1 MLQEAFEFVK
11 RVLVSVIV
19 WFDATLEATETTDLW
34 IAAVIFAVCMSV
46 IVLPLRGGKAVGND
60 SFAGFLSNKIY
71 SGRETVRRER
81 DKTDREAR
89 WRFWRRGQ

>member
-1 MLQEAFEFVK
+1 MLQDVFEFVK

-46 IVLPLRGGKAVGND
+46 IVLPLRGGKAVGNN
-60 SFAGFLSNKIY
+60 SFAGFLTNKIY
-71 SGRETVRRER
+71 SGKKQTRN
-81 DKTDREAR
+81 DKD
-89 WRFWRRGQ
+89 

>member
-1 MLQEAFEFVK
+1 MLQDAFEFVK

-46 IVLPLRGGKAVGND
+46 IVLPLRGGKAVGNN
-60 SFAGFLSNKIY
+60 SFAGFLTNKIH
-71 SGRETVRRER
+71 SGKKQAHN
-81 DKTDREAR
+81 DK
-89 WRFWRRGQ
+89 G